1 MKEMKINRMIEVE
14 NEVEEVVSLDTDSKM
29 YYLDENLGKRCKGS
43 IVIRG
48 KYLSNNQLYDFND
61 EVFLDLLA
69 PSEKLDGQKVEVILN
84 QAISKI
90 NHTNIEIIIPLQI
103 KGVLEKA
110 KEIVDRFEELEA
122 LFNPDEMV
130 DLCTLVKV
138 HDDDTYASLA
148 YRYGVEESMLRMRNQ
163 DKELCN
169 NMLLML
175 P

>member
-43 IVIRG
+43 IIIRG